1 MSLKLN
7 SLFQALVPKDKKF
20 FPLFDEMTSNLVS
33 IAENLNKLVNSPVT
47 ERERIFITID
57 DLEQKQEDIARKTQ
71 LQLSTSFITPFDRE
85 DVFELTNSLYNVA
98 GSIRGASS
106 KMRLYQVEKMT
117 KPIIKITEMNLEACV
132 LIQIAVK
139 ESKNLKNIKAI
150 TTACQRIQK
159 LEDKSDSIYEK
170 AVLDLFENETDAKKI
185 MKYKE
190 VLASLEKAAD
200 KCKDV
205 SNVLEAISIK
215 YA

>member
-33 IAENLNKLVNSPVT
+33 IAENLNKLVNSPVS
-47 ERERIFITID
+47 ERERIFKTID
-57 DLEQKQEDIARKTQ
+57 DLEQKQEDTARKTQ

-85 DVFELTNSLYNVA
+85 DVFALTNSLYNVA